1 MSGDCVETVLVV
13 GGCLVTVWELSWWWG
28 MSGDCV
34 GTVLV
39 VGGCLVTVGTV
50 LVGGMSGDCG
60 NCPGGGMSGDCVGTV
75 LVVGGMSGDC
85 VGTVLV
91 GGCLVTV

>member
-1 MSGDCVETVLVV
+1 
-13 GGCLVTVWELSWWWG
+13 

-39 VGGCLVTVGTV
+39 VGGCLVTV
-50 LVGGMSGDCG
+50 

-75 LVVGGMSGDC
+75 LVVGD
-85 VGTVLV
+85 VW
-91 GGCLVTV
+91 

>member
-1 MSGDCVETVLVV
+1 M
-13 GGCLVTVWELSWWWG
+13 
-28 MSGDCV
+28 
-34 GTVLV
+34 
-39 VGGCLVTVGTV
+39 TVGTV
-50 LVGGMSGDCG
+50 LV
-60 NCPGGGMSGDCVGTV
+60 GGMSGDCVGTV

>member
-1 MSGDCVETVLVV
+1 METVLVV

-50 LVGGMSGDCG
+50 LVVWDC
-60 NCPGGGMSGDCVGTV
+60 GMSGDCVWE
-75 LVVGGMSGDC
+75 LSWWWGD
-85 VGTVLV
+85 VW
-91 GGCLVTV
+91 

>member
-1 MSGDCVETVLVV
+1 MSGDCV
-13 GGCLVTVWELSWWWG
+13 
-28 MSGDCV
+28 
-34 GTVLV
+34 
-39 VGGCLVTVGTV
+39 
-50 LVGGMSGDCG
+50 

-91 GGCLVTV
+91 GGVC

>member
-1 MSGDCVETVLVV
+1 
-13 GGCLVTVWELSWWWG
+13 

-50 LVGGMSGDCG
+50 LVGGMSGDWWW
-60 NCPGGGMSGDCVGTV
+60 
-75 LVVGGMSGDC
+75 
-85 VGTVLV
+85 
-91 GGCLVTV
+91 GGCLVTVWELSWWWGGCLVTVWELSWWWGDVW